1 MKFLVF
7 IAPNNFKDESLSMI
21 KTFFDRWGVE
31 YKITSFS
38 NKDCI
43 GWHGAVCKP
52 DVNAALVQSSDYDGI
67 MIVDG
72 RGIEDYKLFEYRP
85 LLDIL
90 LQFNEKN
97 KMIGAVNNAIKVVA
111 KANIIKDK
119 KIATPDEQ
127 ELKRLVLL
135 YHGIPSD
142 NGLEVSGNIITIKES
157 IGLEVPLQEMLQ
169 HIGVM

>member
-1 MKFLVF
+1 MRFLLF

-52 DVNAALVQSSDYDGI
+52 DVNAALVSASDFDGI
-67 MIVDG
+67 MLVDG
-72 RGIEDYKLFEYRP
+72 RGIEDYKLYEYRP

-97 KMIGAVNNAIKVVA
+97 KTISAVNNAIKVVA
-111 KANIIKDK
+111 RANIIKDK
-119 KIATPDEQ
+119 KISVPEDN

-135 YHGIPSD
+135 FHGIPSD
-142 NGLEVSGNIITIKES
+142 NSIEVAGNVITIRES
-157 IGLEVPLQEMLQ
+157 KSLETPLQEMLQ